1 MLPDI
6 TVKAIA
12 TELRRMEE
20 AVERS
25 IGWDAGQ
32 AVLILFDDP
41 ADTRAHTDILPFEP
55 RWTVPL
61 PDGSGNVPV
70 PIVLHAF
77 ADVLNPT
84 ALDWLPGWL
93 RQDGRTLLGVA
104 FLCEGWV
111 TSGFPGYRYGDLN
124 AVPAMAEAEARFW
137 TAVDTDGRLYQLVR
151 RRGQRPTLS
160 VDAEPTPAQRDAALT
175 DAVYRLTSA
184 LRAA

>member
-6 TVKAIA
+6 TVKAIG

-20 AVERS
+20 AVELS

-41 ADTRAHTDILPFEP
+41 AGTTAHTDLLPFEP

-70 PIVLHAF
+70 PIVLRAF
-77 ADVLNPT
+77 ADILNPA

-93 RQDGRTLLGVA
+93 RQNGRTLLGVA

-111 TSGFPGYRYGDLN
+111 TSGFTGYRYGDLN
-124 AVPAMAEAEARFW
+124 AVPAMADAEARIL
-137 TAVDTDGRLYQLVR
+137 TAVDTDGRLYQLIR
-151 RRGQRPTLS
+151 HRGQQPTLT
-160 VDAEPTPAQRDAALT
+160 VDTEPTPAQRDATIT
-175 DAVYRLTSA
+175 DAVYRLTSV
-184 LRAA
+184 LRVV